1 MRKVYWFLFCFL
13 NFLQNLP
20 AQDSRLYAFTHYT
33 VKDGL
38 ASYNTQSI
46 VQDKQGYMW
55 IATINGLQR
64 FDGTR
69 FITFRHNPADPD
81 ALPDNYIYQ
90 LHIDKE
96 QHLWVLLN
104 NGKVGIFD
112 THQFIFKEVKIRV
125 KNQRHLTAIRSLLED
140 SGGNLFYVI
149 PHEEILT
156 FSKKNNEFAA
166 AHNPFDLPPNWSVG
180 NVVEDSVAKKY
191 WIATDSGMAVFNK
204 VTRQL
209 SYRGHNTEKEPFI
222 EQFGNITGLSNYG
235 VDAQRR
241 LWFLS
246 WPYTRDWGLIYC
258 YDLNKEKA
266 VFKDYNLV
274 PLVKGYFEPSCILQ
288 QKDGSIWIAG
298 LNIFI
303 KYNAL
308 QKNFQQVYNG
318 YVNDQGISYESVKC
332 LFEDSEQNIWVATD
346 NNGLYVFNPSKQFF
360 SSIKHINRNSQKA
373 GRGALMSF
381 ALTHSGQL
389 LTGTWGDGLYQYD
402 SNLNAVPF
410 NIKGMDS
417 LCKYSI
423 WDMHTLR
430 DKKTIWMV
438 GQPSVVMLYDQP
450 TQSVKKYNP
459 KIFGGRTIRQV
470 AEDQQGNIWLG
481 MHSSGVYKWTPGAG
495 TKNFEDGFYKVNS
508 IPDIKIQG
516 ITADSKGFIWI
527 CTATEGIYKINP
539 ANDSIVEHI
548 TSNGTPAKRLLN
560 NDAITALEYNDSIMI
575 LLTGA
580 LNIYNTHTHT
590 ISYITAL
597 NGLPSESATSIQKDM
612 DGYLW
617 ISFLNGLCRMNL
629 EKKTFTYYD
638 RHDGIANDNFDIA
651 SHYLPDGRMLF
662 GTTND
667 FLVFNPDDIQT
678 NLPPR
683 NVTIT
688 GFKLFNKPLSVD
700 SLLQHGGIELQSS
713 QNYISISFSSL
724 SYFNRNKLSYYYKLE
739 NIDKEWKKAS
749 EVNEAVY
756 NYLPPGAYT
765 FKVISENA
773 DGVLSAKATEFKII
787 VHSPFWQTWL
797 FYCIL
802 ALLAGCIIYWLD
814 KERMKRK
821 ESMQQMRSDIAD
833 NLHEEVNTALN
844 NINILSEIAKLKAS
858 KEPVKSIEYLE
869 QIHTKSHNMIIAMDD
884 MLWGIDPENDS
895 MRKTVERMKEYTDA
909 LKNRHSTQID
919 ILVDKKVERLELNM
933 KHRLESFLLFKEVIN
948 TIVQGGAQNN
958 RIHIGLEKTNII
970 CTIQFDNNGSD
981 MQQLGSALQRP
992 DLDKRLKEI
1001 NARLKMQLDKSHSV
1015 VILKI
1020 PANL

>member
-13 NFLQNLP
+13 NLLQNLP

-69 FITFRHNPADPD
+69 FITFRHNPADPN

-96 QHLWVLLN
+96 ENLWVLLN

-112 THQFIFKEVKIRV
+112 TRRFIFKEVKVRV

-149 PHEEILT
+149 PRAETLT

-166 AHNPFDLPPNWSVG
+166 AYNPFDLPPNWVAG

-204 VTRQL
+204 ATRQL

-222 EQFGNITGLSNYG
+222 EQFGNITGISNYG

-266 VFKDYNLV
+266 VFKDYSLL
-274 PLVKGYFEPSCILQ
+274 PLIKGYFEPSCILQ
-288 QKDGSIWIAG
+288 QEDGTIWIAG

-303 KYNAL
+303 KYNTF

-318 YVNDQGISYESVKC
+318 YINDQGISYERVKC
-332 LFEDSEQNIWVATD
+332 LFEDRDENIWVATD

-360 SSIKHINRNSQKA
+360 SSIKHINHNSQKV
-373 GRGALMSF
+373 GRGGLMSF
-381 ALTHSGQL
+381 ASTLSGYL

-402 SNLNAVPF
+402 SSLNSVPF

-417 LCKYSI
+417 LSKYSI
-423 WDMHTLR
+423 WDMCTLR

-438 GQPSVVMLYDQP
+438 GQPSVIMLYNQA

-481 MHSSGVYKWTPGAG
+481 MHGSGVYKWTPYAG
-495 TKNFEDGFYKVNS
+495 TKNFEDGFYKINS

-548 TSNGTPAKRLLN
+548 TSNGPNSKRLLN
-560 NDAITALEYNDSIMI
+560 NDAIKALEYNDSTMI
-575 LLTGA
+575 FLTGG
-580 LNIYNTHTHT
+580 LNFYNTYTHT
-590 ISYITAL
+590 FSYTTAL
-597 NGLPSESATSIQKDM
+597 NGLPSESATSIQKDR

-617 ISFLNGLCRMNL
+617 ISLLNGLCRMSP

-678 NLPPR
+678 NSLPR

-700 SLLQHGGIELQSS
+700 SLPQDGIELQSS
-713 QNYISISFSSL
+713 QNSVSISFSSL

-773 DGVLSAKATEFKII
+773 DGILSAQATEFKIV

-802 ALLAGCIIYWLD
+802 ALLAGCLIYWLD

-933 KHRLESFLLFKEVIN
+933 KHLHEAFLMFKEVIN
-948 TIVQGGAQNN
+948 TIVQSGAQNS

-981 MQQLGSALQRP
+981 MQQLGSALQTP
-992 DLDKRLKEI
+992 GLDKRLKEI

-1015 VILKI
+1015 AVLKI